1 MPSYDGRNDGMRTEP
16 LQMMFRAASILNRD
30 ATVWRSAEGW
40 RLSIVDRANV
50 AMCDMTVP
58 ASDFPEGP
66 GEGVFCVPAGEA
78 LELVSMARDATVT
91 IDDGWFR
98 VEADGMRRSLRLIQ
112 PDDDTRAMPSLDLDV
127 SFMVDVDA
135 MRSVATL
142 FDAKRVGTMRI
153 SASPD
158 ALTLSAGCET
168 ADAVRTVPA
177 EEMVSPP
184 TGEASSEYPL
194 DYVQQ
199 MLKAIPKGRT
209 VEVSLAEGWPM
220 TVDFSGDGVS
230 ARWMIAPRMTEE
242 D

>member
-1 MPSYDGRNDGMRTEP
+1 MRTEP
-16 LQMMFRAASILNRD
+16 LQMMFRAAAILNRD
-30 ATVWRSAEGW
+30 ATVWRSADGW

-78 LELVSMARDATVT
+78 LELVSMARDAAVA

>member
-1 MPSYDGRNDGMRTEP
+1 MPSCDGRNDGMRTEP

-58 ASDFPEGP
+58 ASDFPDGP

-78 LELVSMARDATVT
+78 LELVSMARDAAIT

-177 EEMVSPP
+177 DEMVSPP

-220 TVDFSGDGVS
+220 TVDFSGDGVT

>member
-1 MPSYDGRNDGMRTEP
+1 MPSCDGRNDGMRTEP

-58 ASDFPEGP
+58 ASDFPDGP

-78 LELVSMARDATVT
+78 LELVSMAKDAAIT

-177 EEMVSPP
+177 DEMVSPP

-220 TVDFSGDGVS
+220 TVDFSGDGVT

>member
-1 MPSYDGRNDGMRTEP
+1 MRTEP

-78 LELVSMARDATVT
+78 LELVSMARDAAVA

>member
-1 MPSYDGRNDGMRTEP
+1 
-16 LQMMFRAASILNRD
+16 MMFRAASILNRD

-78 LELVSMARDATVT
+78 LELVSMAKDAAIT

-112 PDDDTRAMPSLDLDV
+112 PDDDTKVMPSLDLDV

-142 FDAKRVGTMRI
+142 FDPKRVGTMRV
-153 SASPD
+153 SATPE

-184 TGEASSEYPL
+184 TGTASSEYPL

-209 VEVSLAEGWPM
+209 VEVSLTEGWPM
-220 TVDFSGDGVS
+220 TVDFSGDGVT

>member
-1 MPSYDGRNDGMRTEP
+1 
-16 LQMMFRAASILNRD
+16 MFRAAAILNRD
-30 ATVWRSAEGW
+30 ATVWRSADGW

-78 LELVSMARDATVT
+78 LELVSMARDAAVA

-112 PDDDTRAMPSLDLDV
+112 PDDDTKAMPSLDLNV

-142 FDAKRVGTMRI
+142 FDPKRVGTMRI

-220 TVDFSGDGVS
+220 TVDFSGDGVT